1 MKNVILSMMACMVI
15 TGHAQLS
22 NNLPTTG
29 AVSIGTATPAVGKQL
44 TVNGN
49 TIFYNGV
56 ETDGIATFNDQTK
69 MMGVVRMD
77 SLALWSGDADDV
89 EILIIDPY
97 GNVTRSTRGG
107 LMAALLDPEPTANR
121 SGAICE
127 AVRLLSI
134 LPFNYRT
141 FLQFSS
147 SKVFFSNVL
156 LIVCWCIIRPINV
169 VIKTK
174 TTGFKSTDFASPTLD

>member
-1 MKNVILSMMACMVI
+1 MKKYILLALLYSTIAAN
-15 TGHAQLS
+15 AQLS
-22 NNLPTTG
+22 NNLPTSG
-29 AVSIGTATPAVGKQL
+29 AVSIGTATPAVGRQL

-107 LMAALLDPEPTANR
+107 LMAALLDPEPTACLGGDVDNPQWY
-121 SGAICE
+121 SALNKLYSPCPEVNVGIGTSTPDFKLDIKGATYTLK
-127 AVRLLSI
+127 AVIGNELGTS
-134 LPFNYRT
+134 
-141 FLQFSS
+141 
-147 SKVFFSNVL
+147 
-156 LIVCWCIIRPINV
+156 
-169 VIKTK
+169 
-174 TTGFKSTDFASPTLD
+174 